1 MSGRTS
7 RAGVLAGIITSV
19 ALVAELL
26 VVVPAQAAE
35 VEDRPVTS
43 LPAVVSDAVPAA
55 TPTVPE
61 GTTDAPAIS
70 FEQAPKLAT
79 EDRTAALRDEDV
91 QPESPESPFDPET
104 SKLVGRSTFK
114 DTYENTDGSKTA
126 VISQAPQNIKD
137 DQGRWVPVNT
147 DVDVTSVGTGVV
159 DDHPLDPVFADDAS
173 GSDVLT
179 MRHDGYTLAYSLDGA
194 ADSPLSHTNK
204 GGAGDEVTYRDVFP
218 DTDLHYTVTNGT
230 VKEELVLA
238 KLPTKARDSWTWH
251 VRGKGLT
258 ATSEDDGAIVFRS
271 ETGKVEFAVPQPQ
284 MWDSSGIKGVQEPAQ
299 TAVHTELAADG
310 DGWTITM
317 SPDRAWL
324 SDPAREYP
332 VHVDPTSAV
341 SWSNDQHAYKSDGA
355 SITDGVIRIG
365 NARDGGDKYWR
376 TVAHFNYEQVFGKQ
390 VIDARVDGYLHDA
403 GTTTSYAGSV
413 SQATS
418 FGYGG
423 VGQQMSVWPIS
434 DAGSAGDSGV
444 ADSIASWVRSQTKG
458 VYFMLRGQE
467 TPGLYTYKTVDA
479 ALIVS
484 YKDFPKAGGLAWP
497 APADGKRGP
506 LAPKLAISATDPE
519 NTGLDYAYHVSTN
532 SNPDVG
538 TVWDSG
544 WGAQT
549 VQVPWG
555 TLKPG
560 TKYYWKGFIR
570 DGYNGVH
577 GTSTKSESSVF
588 SFTTNNPPVSSQSG
602 SSPTDNTV
610 STSLTPQLTVPA
622 ISDADNE
629 PFTVN
634 FTVATGSDAS
644 SGTVVSSGW
653 FTPTA
658 GQPISWQVPANS
670 LHDGG
675 AYTWTVR
682 TDDKLDK
689 PPVAWVSHFTVNQRI
704 GEAGPAPTD
713 TAGPVTVN
721 LANGNV
727 GMRFSSPTVSTLGGA
742 MGMAFSYNS
751 QQASFGGLTG
761 SYFDDTP
768 ASGAAPDYSFTGK
781 SPVLVRTDPSPTFNW
796 GQGSPAPS
804 VPKDDFLVRWTGYL
818 TLPKEL
824 ANKSLQFS
832 VAHDDGAR
840 LWVNNSKI
848 LDKWSVSNSED
859 TASAVTLGTTAVP
872 FQLEYFDHTGGASI
886 ALSYLGSDGKPQ
898 PVLSDWFSR
907 QVESLPAGW
916 SSSTA
921 LEGDAGAWASVRVA
935 DNTVV
940 LTDTTGTAHTY
951 TRTGGSGSATGYK
964 PPAGEY
970 GQVALDQSGQV
981 TFTDDDGTVTVFNA
995 AGRVATVTSA
1005 GDAIKRATPFST
1017 YRGGT
1022 GMIDRLTD
1030 PLSKKNDGSYG
1041 RQIRFAY
1048 AGDKA
1053 TDVGLS
1059 AADTDSG
1066 GLACPV
1072 PAGFG
1077 AVPANMLCRI
1087 VYPDHVA
1094 GKQDTTQLF
1103 YDANGNLSRI
1113 LDPGNEQTDFG
1124 YDAGKLTLLRDSA
1137 ANDWLAADSSRAVD
1151 ANTATT
1157 IAYAAT
1163 PADEVRKGAPAQ
1175 RAASV
1180 TLPAPDGVTSA
1191 SRPAKTYTYGTG
1203 TSFVDVPALGLPSG
1217 THATTVTY
1225 DAAWRQLTTVSPSG
1239 LTASQKWVE
1248 PDKVISSTDPQG
1260 RKTTTIYNQQDRPTD
1275 SYGPAPASCFPDDQQ
1290 PSDACRPTTAH
1301 TSTAYDQD
1309 ADGNPLRG
1317 LNATWYDN
1325 DRLAGAPKSYGIGV
1339 GNSDGSINQT
1349 WAKGSPAAAGAGFT
1363 TDNFS
1368 VRLTGLI
1375 TIPNTSAYP
1384 AKADYTFLTKSDD
1397 GAQLWVDD
1405 VPLIDD
1411 WGPHSTTET
1420 AANQKVTLSRG
1431 QSVKVRLQYREVTV
1445 DAALALEWKIADGA
1459 TAIVPGAVLSPD
1471 YGLATTSTTDD
1482 QAPTGVAGISASQIS
1497 SSTTRTVFDKAWLG
1511 LPTATSVDPN
1521 GLNLKETSTYEAQ
1534 NMGYLRQL
1542 TRTLPAQA
1550 AAASSNSYFAD
1561 ADTIKSAYGT
1571 TDGQICGVDVSTPQY
1586 GQLRSTTGA
1595 TPATGNAVTTS
1606 YLYDIWGRT
1615 AGTKQSGDDDWSCT
1629 FYDAR
1634 GRAVKSTT
1642 SAFNG
1647 QPGSTATTAFSADGL
1662 TTVVSDDSVT
1672 GSPNGSGITTVSN
1685 LLGQVTKYVDVWGT
1699 TTTTSYDQAGR
1710 VTSSLAVTADGV
1722 QHTTG
1727 QSYDID
1733 SKVTQLTAD
1742 GRVVAVPT
1750 YQQGEVTSVAYPAG
1764 DGNAGNGTSVTV
1776 TKDGA
1781 GALTGLA
1788 WSFPNNQ
1795 PQVTDQVVR
1804 SQSGDV
1810 LKDTTALG
1818 ATANTSTYSYDTAGR
1833 LVAASIPRHQLT
1845 YGFGTATCAQSGAVA
1860 AAGKNGNRTSSS
1872 DQLLDASGT
1881 PVGSATQVASCY
1893 DAADRLI
1900 GTTVTNPVAGATPV
1914 NQSLTGTQLV
1924 YDAHGN
1930 TTRLADESLVYDGQ
1944 DRHVQ
1949 TTLTDGSKVSYVRD
1963 ASNRIVQRTEQ
1974 TPGGSKTVTR
1984 YGFTGDG
1991 DTPDFVYDGASKLTE
2006 WDLPLPGGV
2015 TAELRGTGA
2024 VWSYPNIHG
2033 DIIATADA
2041 AGQLAS
2047 QVLPV
2052 YDPFG
2057 QVMDPTT
2064 GLFGTV
2070 PADQSGPDTQQ
2081 GNADYGWLGQHQK
2094 LSEHLDSIATIEMG
2108 ARQYVAALGRFLQV
2122 DPVEGGTDN
2131 AYAYVND
2138 PINTFDLTGTRRH
2151 YKRVWVR
2158 SSYIKYIDY
2167 KRQKN
2172 GQVNTRVHY
2181 TTRGLWSAV
2190 QFGGGNK
2197 YTMGHF
2203 YVDKSGGEMWKQYKT
2218 AMRGVRGA
2226 TSRTMRLQLVCHQL
2240 GAPLIVYRNLRGRNK
2255 DSFNLE
2261 SGKSAANL
2269 RGYIFPL
2276 STSCNPGG
2284 NKE

>member
-1 MSGRTS
+1 MRGRVA
-7 RAGVLAGIITSV
+7 RAGVLASVITTI
-19 ALVAELL
+19 ALVAEVL
-26 VVVPAQAAE
+26 VAVPAQAAE
-35 VEDRPVTS
+35 VDDRPVTS
-43 LPAVVSDAVPAA
+43 LPAVTSDAVPAP
-55 TPTVPE
+55 TPTVPD
-61 GTTDAPAIS
+61 GVVDAPKIAYD
-70 FEQAPKLAT
+70 QAPTAT
-79 EDRTAALRDEDV
+79 ADDRTKALGGDLQPAAPD
-91 QPESPESPFDPET
+91 SPFDPDT

-126 VISQAPQNIKD
+126 VISQVPQNIKD
-137 DQGRWVPVNT
+137 DRGKWVPVNT
-147 DVDVTSVGTGVV
+147 DVDVTSAGTGVV
-159 DDHPLDPVFADDAS
+159 DDHPLDPVFADNAS

-179 MRHDGYTLAYSLDGA
+179 MHHDGFTLAYSLEDA
-194 ADSPLSHTNK
+194 ADSSLSHTNK

-238 KLPTKARDSWTWH
+238 ELPTKARDSWTWH
-251 VRGKGLT
+251 VRGKGLA
-258 ATSEDDGAIVFRS
+258 ATTEDDGTMVFRS
-271 ETGKVEFAVPQPQ
+271 DSGTVEFAVPQPQ
-284 MWDSSGIKGVQEPAQ
+284 MWDSSGVENVREPAS
-299 TAVHTELAADG
+299 TAVATTLAEDG

-317 SPDRAWL
+317 APSRTWL
-324 SDPAREYP
+324 EDPARVFP
-332 VHVDPTSAV
+332 VHVDPTSAT

-376 TVAHFNYEQVFGKQ
+376 TVAHFNYEQFFGKQ
-390 VIDARVDGYLHDA
+390 IINARVDGYLHDA

-444 ADSIASWVRSQTKG
+444 ADSVASWVRSQTKG

-467 TPGLYTYKTVDA
+467 TPGAYTYKTIDA
-479 ALIVS
+479 ALIVD
-484 YKDFPKAGGLAWP
+484 YKDLPTAGGSIAPSP
-497 APADGKRGP
+497 ANGKRGP
-506 LAPKLAISATDPE
+506 LAPKLAISGTDPE
-519 NTGLDYAYHVSTN
+519 KTGLDYAYHVSTN

-577 GTSTKSESSVF
+577 GTSTRSESSVF
-588 SFTTNNPPVSSQSG
+588 SFTTNNAPVSSQAG
-602 SSPTDNTV
+602 SSPTDDTV
-610 STSLTPQLTVPA
+610 STTLTPELTVPA
-622 ISDADNE
+622 ISDAEVD
-629 PFTVN
+629 PFKVN

-658 GQPISWQVPANS
+658 GQPITWKVPANS

-675 AYTWTVR
+675 AYSWTVR
-682 TDDKLDK
+682 TDDTYDK
-689 PPVAWVSHFTVNQRI
+689 PPVNWVSSFTVNQRI

-781 SPVLVRTDPSPTFNW
+781 TPVLVRNDPSPTFNW

-804 VPKDDFLVRWTGYL
+804 VPKDDFLVRWTGYMTVPSSVLDASGKL
-818 TLPKEL
+818 T
-824 ANKSLQFS
+824 FS

-840 LWVNNSKI
+840 LWVNNTKI
-848 LDKWSVSNSED
+848 LDKWSVSNAED
-859 TASAVTLGTTAVP
+859 TSSAIAPGTKAVP
-872 FQLEYFDHTGGASI
+872 FQLEYFDHTGGASV
-886 ALSYLGSDGKPQ
+886 ALSYLGPDGKPK

-907 QVESLPAGW
+907 QVESMPAGW

-921 LEGDAGAWASVRVA
+921 LEGDAGDWASVRVA

-995 AGRVATVTSA
+995 SGRVSTVTSA

-1030 PLSKKNDGSYG
+1030 PLSKKSDGSYG

-1059 AADTDSG
+1059 AADTDSS

-1072 PAGFG
+1072 PTGFG
-1077 AVPANMLCRI
+1077 QVPANMLCRI
-1087 VYPDHVA
+1087 VYPDHAA

-1103 YDANGNLSRI
+1103 YDTNGNLSRI

-1124 YDAGKLTLLRDSA
+1124 YDAGKLTLLRDA
-1137 ANDWLAADSSRAVD
+1137 TANDWLAADSSRAID
-1151 ANTATT
+1151 QNTATT
-1157 IAYAAT
+1157 ITYQDGKAT
-1163 PADEVRKGAPAQ
+1163 
-1175 RAASV
+1175 SV

-1225 DAAWRQLTTVSPSG
+1225 DAAWRQLTTTSPSG
-1239 LTASQKWVE
+1239 LTASQKWAE

-1290 PSDACRPTTAH
+1290 PTDACRPTTAH
-1301 TSTAYDQD
+1301 SSTGYDQD
-1309 ADGNPLRG
+1309 ASGNPLRG

-1325 DRLAGAPKSYGIGV
+1325 DRLAGAPKSYGLGV

-1375 TIPNTSAYP
+1375 TIPDTSAYP

-1411 WGPHSTTET
+1411 WGPHSATET

-1431 QSVKVRLQYREVTV
+1431 QSVKIRLQYREVTV
-1445 DAALALEWKIADGA
+1445 DASLALEWKINGGTTTVIPG
-1459 TAIVPGAVLSPD
+1459 TALTPD
-1471 YGLATTSTTDD
+1471 YGLATTSKTDD
-1482 QAPTGVAGISASQIS
+1482 QAPTGVAAISAPQIS
-1497 SSTTRTVFDKAWLG
+1497 GSTSATVFDKPWLG
-1511 LPTATSVDPN
+1511 MSTATITDPS
-1521 GLNLKETSTYEAQ
+1521 GLALKETASYEPQ
-1534 NMGYLRQL
+1534 NSGYLRQL

-1550 AAASSNSYFAD
+1550 AAASTNAYFGD
-1561 ADTIKSAYGT
+1561 TETIKAAYGT

-1586 GQLRSTTGA
+1586 GQLKTTTGA
-1595 TPATGNAVTTS
+1595 TPATGSAVTTS

-1629 FYDAR
+1629 VYDAR
-1634 GRAVKSTT
+1634 GRVVKDTT
-1642 SAFNG
+1642 SAFSG
-1647 QPGSTATTAFSADGL
+1647 QPGTTETTSFSADGL
-1662 TTVVSDDSVT
+1662 TTVVTDDSVA
-1672 GSPNGSGITTVSN
+1672 GSPNGSKITTVSN

-1710 VTSSLAVTADGV
+1710 VTSTLAVTADGV
-1722 QHTTG
+1722 QHSTG

-1733 SKVTQLTAD
+1733 SKVTQFTAD
-1742 GRVVAVPT
+1742 GKVVAVPT
-1750 YQQGEVTSVAYPAG
+1750 YQQGDVTSVSYPSG
-1764 DGNAGNGTSVTV
+1764 DGNAGNGTSATV

-1781 GALTGLA
+1781 GQLTGLA

-1795 PQVTDQVVR
+1795 PQLTDQVVR

-1810 LKDTTALG
+1810 LQDTTTLG
-1818 ATANTSTYSYDTAGR
+1818 GTSNTSTYSYDTAGR
-1833 LVAASIPRHQLT
+1833 LVAAAIPRHQMT
-1845 YGFGTATCAQSGAVA
+1845 YGFGQAACAQAGAVA

-1872 DQLLDASGT
+1872 DQLLDASGN
-1881 PVGSATQVASCY
+1881 PVGAAAQVASCY
-1893 DAADRLI
+1893 DAADRLL

-1914 NQSLTGTQLV
+1914 NQSLTASQLV

-1930 TTRLADESLVYDGQ
+1930 TTTLADETLVYDGQ

-1949 TTLTDGSKVSYVRD
+1949 TVLDDGSKVTYVRD
-1963 ASNRIVQRTEQ
+1963 AANRIVQRTEQ
-1974 TPGGSKTVTR
+1974 AADGTKTVTR

-1991 DTPDFVYDGASKLTE
+1991 DTPDFVYDGSSKLTE
-2006 WDLPLPGGV
+2006 WDLPLAGGV
-2015 TAELRGTGA
+2015 TVELRGTSA

-2041 AGQLAS
+2041 AGQLAGTT
-2047 QVLPV
+2047 LPV
-2052 YDPFG
+2052 YEPFG

-2070 PADQSGPDTQQ
+2070 PANQSGPDTQQ

-2094 LSEHLDSIATIEMG
+2094 LTEHLGSIATIEMG

-2138 PINTFDLTGTRRH
+2138 PINAFDL
-2151 YKRVWVR
+2151 
-2158 SSYIKYIDY
+2158 S
-2167 KRQKN
+2167 
-2172 GQVNTRVHY
+2172 GQY
-2181 TTRGLWSAV
+2181 SWK
-2190 QFGGGNK
+2190 QFGKDALKWGKRALDNSTVRTIAIGLVLAVACTNPFSCIALGAALGAGLGALNWRVNHHRDPIGRHIALGAVEGAGAAFK
-2197 YTMGHF
+2197 G
-2203 YVDKSGGEMWKQYKT
+2203 VANAKVARALKL
-2218 AMRGVRGA
+2218 RNVRGA
-2226 TSRTMRLQLVCHQL
+2226 FGIRATRSSARTKTWLGTS
-2240 GAPLIVYRNLRGRNK
+2240 ALIRRAHATQR
-2255 DSFNLE
+2255 
-2261 SGKSAANL
+2261 AA
-2269 RGYIFPL
+2269 RR
-2276 STSCNPGG
+2276 
-2284 NKE
+2284 KW